1 MLKLP
6 PRDALLVQRVHA
18 HIAGQ
23 PWFNRN
29 AVTETELLKLILRH
43 HATAGGQEAE
53 LVALSIDEARIRFS
67 TSTRKL

>member
-6 PRDALLVQRVHA
+6 PREALLIQRVHA

-23 PWFNRN
+23 TWFNRN

-43 HATAGGQEAE
+43 HAGASRQEAE
-53 LVALSIDEARIRFS
+53 LVALSIEEARARFS
-67 TSTRKL
+67 LTA